1 MNFFVDGFKKMF
13 SDISSLERKKI
24 KRQIPNILTL
34 SRILLLPFILL
45 ALLKNNV
52 IVALILIA
60 ISEIS
65 DMLDGRHARKYKL
78 VSKFGAYLDA
88 CCDKVFIFSLIICLF
103 FMIDR
108 NIELLGMILILEVII
123 MLVNS
128 YYNIKGFD
136 TKVSIFGKI
145 KTTLLD
151 ICIIYFYID
160 YFLNL
165 NNDFILILSIIT
177 MISQIITIGFY
188 LKKYLGG
195 SNEVR
200 RRV

>member
-1 MNFFVDGFKKMF
+1 MNFFVNGFKKMF
-13 SDISSLERKKI
+13 MDISSLEKKKI

-52 IVALILIA
+52 IISLILIA
-60 ISEIS
+60 ISELT
-65 DMLDGRHARKYKL
+65 DMIDGKYARKYNL
-78 VSKFGAYLDA
+78 VSRFGAYFDA
-88 CCDKVFIFSLIICLF
+88 CCDKIFIASLIICLF
-103 FMIDR
+103 FMIDK
-108 NIELLGMILILEVII
+108 NIEILGVLFSLEIII

-128 YYNIKGFD
+128 YYNFKGFD
-136 TKVSIFGKI
+136 TKVSIFGKV

-151 ICIIYFYID
+151 ICIIFFYVD
-160 YFLNL
+160 HFFNL
-165 NNDFILILSIIT
+165 NNNLILILSIIT
-177 MISQIITIGFY
+177 MISQIITIGTY

-195 SNEVR
+195 NNEVR